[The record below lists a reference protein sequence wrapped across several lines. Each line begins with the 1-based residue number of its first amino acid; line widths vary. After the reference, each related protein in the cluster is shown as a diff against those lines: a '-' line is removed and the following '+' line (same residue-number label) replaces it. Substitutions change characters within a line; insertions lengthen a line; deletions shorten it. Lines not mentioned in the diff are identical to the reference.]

1 MSSVDRPIVTVLPG
15 GTTGTG
21 SKSREIPD
29 SKVKIA
35 VPMTLSSDGGVWAAD
50 ADTAANCAVLPG
62 DAAAAAAGRSAAV
75 DVPSKGTRVAG
86 AGAAI
91 RAAAD
96 GASGPPAARS
106 ASRLKEPTPIA
117 ATGFVGATSK
127 PAAEARWVG
136 FADKAADS
144 GPVASVVSG
153 VSGDRLV
160 VAAMLVTDGVGSV
173 TDGDPAASSNG
184 LAAAG
189 PGVVAVVMR
198 PVGIRVVVV
207 GGAGA
212 GRMASAG
219 FAASVADR
227 VPAMVAGSDGPLG
240 RDGLVPVVYWR

>member
-75 DVPSKGTRVAG
+75 DVSSRGTRAV
-86 AGAAI
+86 
-91 RAAAD
+91 AD

-106 ASRLKEPTPIA
+106 ASRLKEPTPSA
-117 ATGFVGATSK
+117 ATGFIGATSK

-144 GPVASVVSG
+144 GPVASVIGG
-153 VSGDRLV
+153 VDGDRLV
-160 VAAMLVTDGVGSV
+160 VAVMVVTDGVGSV

-184 LAAAG
+184 LAAG
-189 PGVVAVVMR
+189 GSGVVAVVMR
-198 PVGIRVVVV
+198 PVGIPVVVV